1 MSLSQK
7 VLSCLL
13 RHGPLSLQ
21 EIARRV
27 ELSPGRVKNALL
39 VLIQHNWA
47 ADKTVT
53 LYLAIFDNV
62 LHRLCFTKFLSV
74 IREDIR
80 ESESLIEGL
89 LLNGRLTFD
98 QLVER
103 IICKISGGSTIP
115 KREEIRMNFNKLV
128 SAHYVERCPKPEP
141 FFDPLVDE
149 QPTSSRKRAFK
160 TIEEVLSLEQKVVC
174 TAVLSD
180 AERFSEI
187 PYFMEDSS
195 NANDSHHQSIA
206 GSKFC
211 AERKKA
217 KLKLDTHFIWE
228 AFLEAN
234 VTNKD
239 KKSANNNMND
249 NVDISER
256 TNLNCILSNKVPH
269 FVVTSPINGILER
282 LRQKEGGSSMTLHQ
296 LTGVLNDLECISTS
310 ANSEFTFGLMLHVIY
325 VRLRLTAVM
334 CFVDL
339 NKLVETCRND
349 EIESLVKK
357 KYGQEAYVIFRLLVK
372 HGCPIETDQVSNH

>member
-1 MSLSQK
+1 MVSQHDILLAVSISSDHFGPLVYK

-39 VLIQHNWA
+39 VLIQHNCVQAFSTPRGA

-206 GSKFC
+206 GSKRKHESLEVDEENTIIAEYEVLWRANFEKLIFCLKKKFC

-239 KKSANNNMND
+239 KKS
-249 NVDISER
+249 
-256 TNLNCILSNKVPH
+256 
-269 FVVTSPINGILER
+269 VTSPINGILER

-310 ANSEFTFGLMLHVIY
+310 ANSEEFTFGKSFLITMH
-325 VRLRLTAVM
+325 A
-334 CFVDL
+334 
-339 NKLVETCRND
+339 
-349 EIESLVKK
+349 
-357 KYGQEAYVIFRLLVK
+357 
-372 HGCPIETDQVSNH
+372 